1 MTSDQLLDG
10 LAGPEAQANEV
21 LRIVSSMID
30 AAVQEVG
37 GVYAADADTL
47 THPGFPVVVVRDAP

>member
-37 GVYAADADTL
+37 GVYSADADTL